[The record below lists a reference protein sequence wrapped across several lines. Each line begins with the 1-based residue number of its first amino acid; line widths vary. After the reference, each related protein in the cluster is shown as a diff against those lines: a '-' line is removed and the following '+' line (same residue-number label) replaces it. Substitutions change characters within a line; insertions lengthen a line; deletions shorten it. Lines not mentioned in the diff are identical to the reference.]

1 MIKPRVSDEQI
12 LQTISEMDEFPSSNS
27 ISLAMGKTGLKI
39 GNKTVSIRFKS
50 NANLAKKA
58 DERTFFIINNTKI
71 AELLEKVN
79 SGEWN
84 LGKISKANA
93 DYIYARIDGEIRKT
107 IREMDELPNP
117 SSVLSVIRD
126 KGLKIGGD
134 MIYFRFKSNAELRK
148 AADDQSLWIIENVA
162 VQKLFENIN
171 SRKWNIGLIPKTA
184 AGLVYERM
192 DSEILQAI
200 RGMDDLPTG
209 SAIARTMIEGGL
221 SINASAISIR
231 IGSNAELSKEVD
243 KRALWI
249 IENTGIEKLFENV
262 SSGKWN
268 LWYLKM
274 PVFELAYSRIDAEIL
289 KTIQEMSEPITQKS
303 ISIMMREKGLKIDNS
318 TIASRFKSNAE
329 LSKAADTQSLWV
341 IENIGIEKL
350 FENVSSGKWNL
361 GTFSKPL
368 AERAYG
374 RIDGEILRIIREMD
388 KRPNSVSIS
397 QEMGKKRLKLGS
409 DSCDARIHANP
420 TLFFAYYA
428 RHGMSEDQIVSLM
441 MDRKADAPAMRA
453 GLEKRLPHLEVF
465 RESLAV
471 QQFKETL
478 FGREPK
484 WILELSSY
492 PAPLYEA
499 GKFME
504 GKPVAVDSYSVK
516 SALEQ
521 GILYA
526 DNSVPAVHISSSL
539 PRIKDS
545 EQMGR
550 LFGEI
555 SRVLQDGGRAV
566 FTAPT
571 TYEMSAS
578 FDEQVQKAG
587 LVVIEQG
594 LRSTYLPQTEMNSA
608 PKPILEKVSGDS
620 RIVVLE
626 KVGPAAE
633 ANLPIDPLIRQADGQ
648 NGNGT
653 NEKAQAMTLDVP
665 DGINQQLA
673 HAYSKEA
680 AYSDALM
687 LSVLDKGGKLAEVFG
702 YNMNPKR
709 PFMLEHEGAGKAMNA
724 NEAEKIKILVS
735 QAMKEPGKPGAIPI
749 IRPGKDTAVRA
760 DALKR
765 MI

>member
-249 IENTGIEKLFENV
+249 
-262 SSGKWN
+262 
-268 LWYLKM
+268 
-274 PVFELAYSRIDAEIL
+274 
-289 KTIQEMSEPITQKS
+289 
-303 ISIMMREKGLKIDNS
+303 
-318 TIASRFKSNAE
+318 
-329 LSKAADTQSLWV
+329 